1 MRWLN
6 WRRGRRYPLPAEV
19 GELLDAL
26 TAAGYAAYAVG
37 GGVRDLLLGK
47 EPQDW
52 DLATAARP
60 EEIERVLT
68 ARGAEV
74 IPQVGAAFAVAL
86 VRYRGK
92 TYEVATFRG
101 ETYGADAHRPAEVY
115 YADSLAEDVA
125 RRDFT
130 VNALALDATGRL
142 HDLVDGARD
151 LRRRCLRT
159 VGEPAERFCED
170 ALRLFR
176 ACRLIAQVELHPTWE
191 LCAAMPAA
199 FPRVA
204 GLSLERVRTEL
215 ERLLLAPAAGRGLD
229 LLVRSG
235 LAAQHCR
242 VKADGAYREVAILPE
257 LMHLPQTPQGSHH
270 AYDAWLHTLVV
281 TEHTPAR
288 LVTRYGALFHDVA
301 KGLPG
306 IRGEKDGEPTDYG
319 HADKGA
325 ELAYAAL
332 RRLGYSEAFARDVEF
347 IVANHMKYHD
357 YANGLAADPVRWL
370 RKLARSGR
378 FRTTAELVRAMDDL
392 GAVCVADVIGTGRQE
407 GATAGHEAF
416 AEYLRECLRSM
427 PVHTRDLNY
436 PPELPQVCGKA
447 TGAVLHNLLRRVQDG
462 QLPNE
467 PAALLAA
474 AKKHWE
480 RVKEQE

>member
-1 MRWLN
+1 MWWRN
-6 WRRGRRYPLPAEV
+6 WWRGRRYPLPGEV
-19 GELLDAL
+19 RELLEAL

-37 GGVRDLLLGK
+37 GGVRDVLLGK

-60 EEIERVLT
+60 EEIARVLT
-68 ARGAEV
+68 AQGAEV

-86 VRYRGK
+86 VRYRGR

-101 ETYGADAHRPAEVY
+101 ETYGEDAHRPTEIY

-130 VNALALDATGRL
+130 VNALALDASGRL
-142 HDLVDGARD
+142 HDLVGGARD
-151 LRRRCLRT
+151 LRRRRLQT
-159 VGEPAERFCED
+159 VGEPTERFRED

-176 ACRLIAQVELHPTWE
+176 ACRLIAQAELHPTRE

-215 ERLLLAPAAGRGLD
+215 EKLLLAPAVGRGLD

-242 VKADGAYREVAILPE
+242 VKEDGVYRDIVILPE
-257 LMHLPQTPQGSHH
+257 LMHLPHTLQGSHH

-281 TEHTPAR
+281 TEHAPAR
-288 LVTRYGALFHDVA
+288 LATRYGALFHDVA

-319 HADKGA
+319 HAEKGA
-325 ELAYAAL
+325 ALAYAAL
-332 RRLGYSEAFARDVEF
+332 RRLGYTEAFARDVEF

-357 YANGLAADPVRWL
+357 YATGTAESPVRWL
-370 RKLARSGR
+370 RRLARSGR
-378 FRTTAELVRAMDDL
+378 FRTTADLGRALTDL
-392 GAVCVADVIGTGRQE
+392 GAVCVADVIGTGRPE

-416 AEYLRECLRSM
+416 AEYLQECLRSL

-436 PPELPQVCGKA
+436 PPDLPQYCGRD
-447 TGAVLHNLLRRVQDG
+447 TGAVLRNLLQRVQDE

-467 PAALLAA
+467 PTALAAA
-474 AKKHWE
+474 AKKHWK
-480 RVKEQE
+480 RMKEQE